1 MSDVISVTTEQ
12 KYDVLIGCNWRDE
25 LSARAS
31 DRTRCAI
38 VTTESMKAEIGN
50 LQAGDCEF
58 VYCIIPDGEEGK
70 SPEVLLKLWNWLV
83 AAGFTR
89 TDLVVGVGGGA
100 ITDIAGFA
108 AATYLRGIDWI
119 AIPTSVA
126 GSVDAAIGG
135 KTGAN
140 LDYGKNL
147 VGSFHSPRAVLVD
160 HSWFATLSDRD
171 FSAGLAEVIK
181 CGFIRDAQ
189 ILQLMGNKNLQSI
202 RKDDA
207 LVLEL
212 MRRAVQV
219 KADVVSGDFK
229 ESFDREILNY
239 GHTFGHAVEKHA
251 KYSLRHGE
259 CVAIGMAFMAHLQSE
274 LGLITDEVRDLHFS
288 ILTGIDLPISY
299 SAGDWPE
306 LRALMSMDKKSR
318 GNTLRFVTI
327 SEIGKTDRIADVA
340 QGHLVSAYEKV
351 CS

>member
-1 MSDVISVTTEQ
+1 MNTVIGVSAER
-12 KYDVLIGCNWRDE
+12 KYEVLVGCNWREE

-31 DRTRCAI
+31 ERTRCAI
-38 VTTESMKAEIGN
+38 VTTEPMKITLGN
-50 LQAGDCEF
+50 LEAGDCEF
-58 VYCIIPDGEEGK
+58 VYCVIPDGEDGK
-70 SPEVLLKLWNWLV
+70 SPDVLLKLWNWLA

-89 TDLVVGVGGGA
+89 SDLVIGIGGGA

-147 VGSFHSPRAVLVD
+147 VGSFPSPLAVLID
-160 HSWFATLSDRD
+160 PSWFVTLSDRD
-171 FSAGLAEVIK
+171 FAAGLAEVVK

-189 ILQLMGNKNLQSI
+189 ILRLLEGRDVNALRNDQS
-202 RKDDA
+202 

-212 MRRAVQV
+212 IQRAVQI

-239 GHTFGHAVEKHA
+239 GHTFGHAVERHSN
-251 KYSLRHGE
+251 YSLRHGE
-259 CVAIGMAFMAHLQSE
+259 CVSIGMAFMAHLQFE
-274 LGLITDEVRDLHFS
+274 LGIITDEARDLH
-288 ILTGIDLPISY
+288 LTLLSGLNLPITY
-299 SAGDWPE
+299 SVGDWPE

-327 SEIGKTDRIADVA
+327 SEIGKTDRVADVA
-340 QGHLVSAYEKV
+340 QAHLVSAYEKV

>member
-1 MSDVISVTTEQ
+1 MSAVITVSAEQ
-12 KYDVLIGCNWRDE
+12 KYDVLIGCDWRVE
-25 LSARAS
+25 FSALAS
-31 DRTRCAI
+31 TYARCAV
-38 VTTESMKAEIGN
+38 VTTESMKAAIGN
-50 LQAGDCEF
+50 LEAGDCEF
-58 VYCIIPDGEEGK
+58 VFCIIPEGEEGK
-70 SPEVLLKLWNWLV
+70 SPDVLLKLWNWLA

-89 TDLVVGVGGGA
+89 TDLVVGIGGGA

-171 FSAGLAEVIK
+171 FAAGLAEVIK
-181 CGFIRDAQ
+181 CGFIRDGQ
-189 ILQLMGNKNLQSI
+189 ILNLLQSKNLQQVRS
-202 RKDDA
+202 DEN

-212 MRRAVQV
+212 IKRAVQV
-219 KADVVSGDFK
+219 KADVVGGDFK

-259 CVAIGMAFMAHLQSE
+259 CVSIGMAYMAHLQSDLE
-274 LGLITDEVRDLHFS
+274 LITDEVRDLHLS
-288 ILTGIDLPISY
+288 LLTGLNLPVTY
-299 SAGDWPE
+299 SSGDWPE

-340 QGHLVSAYEKV
+340 QGILVRAYEKV

>member
-1 MSDVISVTTEQ
+1 MSDVIGVTAEQ

-31 DRTRCAI
+31 NRTRCAI
-38 VTTESMKAEIGN
+38 VTTESMKDVIGI
-50 LQAGDCEF
+50 LEAGDCEF

-70 SPEVLLKLWNWLV
+70 SPEVLLKLWNWLA

-89 TDLVVGVGGGA
+89 TDLVVGIGGGA

-108 AATYLRGIDWI
+108 AATYLRGIGWI
-119 AIPTSVA
+119 AVPTSVA
-126 GSVDAAIGG
+126 GAVDAAIGG

-147 VGSFHSPRAVLVD
+147 VGSFHSPRTVLID
-160 HSWFATLSDRD
+160 CSWFATLSDRD
-171 FSAGLAEVIK
+171 FAAGLAEVIK
-181 CGFIRDAQ
+181 CGFIRDGQ
-189 ILQLMGNKNLQSI
+189 ILNLLQNKTLHQVRSDEN
-202 RKDDA
+202 

-212 MRRAVQV
+212 IKRAVQV
-219 KADVVSGDFK
+219 KADVVGGDFK

-259 CVAIGMAFMAHLQSE
+259 CVAIGMAFMAHLQSD
-274 LGLITDEVRDLHFS
+274 LGLITDEVRDLHLS
-288 ILTGIDLPISY
+288 LLTGLNLPVTY
-299 SAGDWPE
+299 SSGDWPE
-306 LRALMSMDKKSR
+306 LRALMSLDKKSR

>member
-1 MSDVISVTTEQ
+1 
-12 KYDVLIGCNWRDE
+12 
-25 LSARAS
+25 
-31 DRTRCAI
+31 
-38 VTTESMKAEIGN
+38 MKAAIGN
-50 LQAGDCEF
+50 LEAGDCEF
-58 VYCIIPDGEEGK
+58 VFCIIPDGEEGK
-70 SPEVLLKLWNWLV
+70 SPDVLLKLWNWLA
-83 AAGFTR
+83 AAGFSR
-89 TDLVVGVGGGA
+89 SDLVVGIGGGA

-147 VGSFHSPRAVLVD
+147 VGSFHSPRTVLID
-160 HSWFATLSDRD
+160 NSWFVTLSDRD
-171 FSAGLAEVIK
+171 FAAGLAEVVK
-181 CGFIRDAQ
+181 CGFIRDGQ
-189 ILQLMGNKNLQSI
+189 ILKLLQNHNLQDV
-202 RKDDA
+202 RNDKD

-212 MRRAVQV
+212 IQRAAQV

-259 CVAIGMAFMAHLQSE
+259 CVSIGMAFMAHLQSD
-274 LGLITDEVRDLHFS
+274 LGLITDEVRDLHLS
-288 ILTGIDLPISY
+288 LLTGLNLPVKY
-299 SAGDWPE
+299 SMGDWPE

-318 GNTLRFVTI
+318 GKTLRFVTI

-340 QGHLVSAYEKV
+340 QDDLVRAYEKV

>member
-1 MSDVISVTTEQ
+1 VSEVISVIAEHQ
-12 KYDVLIGCNWRDE
+12 YEVLVGCNWRSE
-25 LSARAS
+25 LAARAANRS
-31 DRTRCAI
+31 RCAI
-38 VTTESMKAEIGN
+38 VTTESMRAAIGN
-50 LQAGDCEF
+50 LESGDCEF
-58 VYCIIPDGEEGK
+58 IYCVIPDGEEGK
-70 SPEVLLKLWNWLV
+70 SPDVLLKIWNWLA

-89 TDLVVGVGGGA
+89 SDLVVGIGGGA

-147 VGSFHSPRAVLVD
+147 VGSFYSPLVVLID
-160 HSWFATLSDRD
+160 TSWFETLSDRD
-171 FSAGLAEVIK
+171 FAAGLAEVVK
-181 CGFIRDAQ
+181 CGFIRDRE
-189 ILQLMGNKNLQSI
+189 ILHLLQGRDLNTL
-202 RKDDA
+202 RKDHS

-212 MRRAVQV
+212 VKRAVQV
-219 KADVVSGDFK
+219 KADVVGGDFK

-239 GHTFGHAVEKHA
+239 GHTFGHAVEKHS

-259 CVAIGMAFMAHLQSE
+259 CVSIGMAYMAHLQSH
-274 LGLITDEVRDLHFS
+274 LGLISDEVRDLHFT
-288 ILTGIDLPISY
+288 ILAGLDLPITY

-306 LRALMSMDKKSR
+306 LKALMSMDKKSR
-318 GNTLRFVTI
+318 GNILRFVTI
-327 SEIGKTDRIADVA
+327 SDIGKTDRIADVA
-340 QGHLVSAYEKV
+340 QADLVSAYEKV

>member
-1 MSDVISVTTEQ
+1 MKTA
-12 KYDVLIGCNWRDE
+12 IGILE
-25 LSARAS
+25 
-31 DRTRCAI
+31 
-38 VTTESMKAEIGN
+38 
-50 LQAGDCEF
+50 AGDCEF
-58 VYCIIPDGEEGK
+58 LYCIIPDGEEGK
-70 SPEVLLKLWNWLV
+70 SPEVLLKLWNWLA

-89 TDLVVGVGGGA
+89 SDLVVGIGGGA

-147 VGSFHSPRAVLVD
+147 VGSFHSPRTVLID

-171 FSAGLAEVIK
+171 FAAGLAEVVK
-181 CGFIRDAQ
+181 CGFIRDGH
-189 ILQLMGNKNLQSI
+189 ILKLLQNKNLQDV
-202 RKDDA
+202 RRDEE

-212 MRRAVQV
+212 IERAVQV
-219 KADVVSGDFK
+219 KADVVGGDFK

-259 CVAIGMAFMAHLQSE
+259 CVSIGMAFMAHLQSD
-274 LGLITDEVRDLHFS
+274 LGLISDEVRDLHLS
-288 ILTGIDLPISY
+288 LLTELNLPVTY
-299 SAGDWPE
+299 SSGDWPE

-340 QGHLVSAYEKV
+340 QGHLLSAYEKV

>member
-1 MSDVISVTTEQ
+1 
-12 KYDVLIGCNWRDE
+12 
-25 LSARAS
+25 
-31 DRTRCAI
+31 
-38 VTTESMKAEIGN
+38 MKAAIGN
-50 LQAGDCEF
+50 LEAGDCEF
-58 VYCIIPDGEEGK
+58 VFCIIPDGEEGK
-70 SPEVLLKLWNWLV
+70 SPDVLLKLWNWLA
-83 AAGFTR
+83 AAGFSR
-89 TDLVVGVGGGA
+89 SDLVVGIGGGA

-147 VGSFHSPRAVLVD
+147 VGSFHSPRTVLID
-160 HSWFATLSDRD
+160 SSWFATLSDRD
-171 FSAGLAEVIK
+171 FAAGLAEVVK
-181 CGFIRDAQ
+181 CGFIRDGQ
-189 ILQLMGNKNLQSI
+189 ILKLLQNHNLQEV
-202 RKDDA
+202 RNDKD

-212 MRRAVQV
+212 IQRAVQV
-219 KADVVSGDFK
+219 KAEVVSGDFK

-259 CVAIGMAFMAHLQSE
+259 CVSIGMAFMAHLQSD
-274 LGLITDEVRDLHFS
+274 LGLITDEVRDLHLS
-288 ILTGIDLPISY
+288 LLTGLNLPVKY
-299 SAGDWPE
+299 SMGDWPE

-318 GNTLRFVTI
+318 GKTLRFVTI

-340 QGHLVSAYEKV
+340 QDDLVRAYEKV

>member
-1 MSDVISVTTEQ
+1 
-12 KYDVLIGCNWRDE
+12 
-25 LSARAS
+25 
-31 DRTRCAI
+31 
-38 VTTESMKAEIGN
+38 MKAAIGN
-50 LQAGDCEF
+50 LEAGDCEF
-58 VYCIIPDGEEGK
+58 VFCIIPDGEEGK
-70 SPEVLLKLWNWLV
+70 SPDVLLKLWNWLA

-89 TDLVVGVGGGA
+89 SDLVVGIGGGA

-147 VGSFHSPRAVLVD
+147 VGSFHSPRTVLID
-160 HSWFATLSDRD
+160 SSWFATLSDRD
-171 FSAGLAEVIK
+171 FAAGLAEVVK
-181 CGFIRDAQ
+181 CGFIRDGQ
-189 ILQLMGNKNLQSI
+189 ILKLLQNHNLQEV
-202 RKDDA
+202 RNDKD

-212 MRRAVQV
+212 IKRAVQV

-251 KYSLRHGE
+251 KYSQRHGE
-259 CVAIGMAFMAHLQSE
+259 CVSIGMAFMAHLQSD
-274 LGLITDEVRDLHFS
+274 LGLITDEVRDLHLS
-288 ILTGIDLPISY
+288 LLTGLNLPVTY
-299 SAGDWPE
+299 SSGDWPE

-340 QGHLVSAYEKV
+340 QVHLVSAYEKV

>member
-1 MSDVISVTTEQ
+1 MSDVISVTAEQ

-38 VTTESMKAEIGN
+38 VTTESMKAVIGN
-50 LQAGDCEF
+50 LQAGECEF

-70 SPEVLLKLWNWLV
+70 SPEVLLKLWNWLA

-212 MRRAVQV
+212 IRRAVQV

-274 LGLITDEVRDLHFS
+274 LGLITDDVRDLHLT
-288 ILTGIDLPISY
+288 ILTGIQLPVTY

-327 SEIGKTDRIADVA
+327 TEIGKTDRIEDVA
-340 QGHLVSAYEKV
+340 QAHLVSAYEKV

>member
-1 MSDVISVTTEQ
+1 MSDVISVTAEQ

-38 VTTESMKAEIGN
+38 VTTESMKAVIGN

-70 SPEVLLKLWNWLV
+70 SPEVLLKLWNWLA

-89 TDLVVGVGGGA
+89 TDLVVGIGGGA

-119 AIPTSVA
+119 AVPTSVA

-160 HSWFATLSDRD
+160 HSWFASLSDRD

-212 MRRAVQV
+212 IRRSVQV

-239 GHTFGHAVEKHA
+239 GHTFGHAVEKHS

-274 LGLITDEVRDLHFS
+274 LGLITDEVRDLHVT
-288 ILTGIDLPISY
+288 ILTGINLPITY

>member
-1 MSDVISVTTEQ
+1 MSDVISVTAEQ

-31 DRTRCAI
+31 NRTRCAI
-38 VTTESMKAEIGN
+38 VTTESMKDVIGI
-50 LQAGDCEF
+50 LEAGDCEF

-70 SPEVLLKLWNWLV
+70 SPEVLLKLWNWLA

-89 TDLVVGVGGGA
+89 TDLVVGIGGGA

-108 AATYLRGIDWI
+108 AATYLRGIGWI
-119 AIPTSVA
+119 AVPTSVA
-126 GSVDAAIGG
+126 GAVDAAIGG

-147 VGSFHSPRAVLVD
+147 VGSFHSPRTVLID
-160 HSWFATLSDRD
+160 CSWFATLSDRD
-171 FSAGLAEVIK
+171 FAAGLAEVIK
-181 CGFIRDAQ
+181 CGFIRDDQ
-189 ILQLMGNKNLQSI
+189 ILNLLQNKTLHQVRSDEN
-202 RKDDA
+202 

-212 MRRAVQV
+212 IKRAVQV
-219 KADVVSGDFK
+219 KADVVGGDFK

-259 CVAIGMAFMAHLQSE
+259 CVAIGMAFMAHLQSD
-274 LGLITDEVRDLHFS
+274 LGLITDEVRDLHLS
-288 ILTGIDLPISY
+288 LLTGLNLPVTY
-299 SAGDWPE
+299 SSGDWPE
-306 LRALMSMDKKSR
+306 LRALMSLDKKSR

>member
-1 MSDVISVTTEQ
+1 
-12 KYDVLIGCNWRDE
+12 
-25 LSARAS
+25 
-31 DRTRCAI
+31 
-38 VTTESMKAEIGN
+38 MKTAIGN
-50 LQAGDCEF
+50 LEAGDCEF
-58 VYCIIPDGEEGK
+58 LYCIIPDGEEGK
-70 SPEVLLKLWNWLV
+70 SPEVLLKLWNWLA

-89 TDLVVGVGGGA
+89 SDLVVGIGGGA

-147 VGSFHSPRAVLVD
+147 VGSFHSPRTVLID

-171 FSAGLAEVIK
+171 FAAGLAEVVK
-181 CGFIRDAQ
+181 CGFIRDGH
-189 ILQLMGNKNLQSI
+189 ILKLLQNKKLQDV
-202 RKDDA
+202 RRDEE

-212 MRRAVQV
+212 IERAVQV
-219 KADVVSGDFK
+219 KADVVGGDFK

-259 CVAIGMAFMAHLQSE
+259 CVSIGMAFMAHLQSD
-274 LGLITDEVRDLHFS
+274 LGLISDEVRDLHLS
-288 ILTGIDLPISY
+288 LLTELNLPVTY
-299 SAGDWPE
+299 SSGDWPK

-340 QGHLVSAYEKV
+340 QGHLLSAYEKV

>member
-1 MSDVISVTTEQ
+1 MSEVISVSAEQ
-12 KYDVLIGCNWRDE
+12 KYDVLIGCNWRVE
-25 LSARAS
+25 LASLASAH
-31 DRTRCAI
+31 TRCAV
-38 VTTESMKAEIGN
+38 VTTESMKAAIGN
-50 LQAGDCEF
+50 LEAGDCEF
-58 VYCIIPDGEEGK
+58 VFCIIPDGEEGK
-70 SPEVLLKLWNWLV
+70 SPDVLLKLWNWLA

-89 TDLVVGVGGGA
+89 SDLVVGIGGGA

-147 VGSFHSPRAVLVD
+147 VGSFHSPRTVLID
-160 HSWFATLSDRD
+160 SSWFATLSDRD
-171 FSAGLAEVIK
+171 FAAGLAEVVK
-181 CGFIRDAQ
+181 CGFIRDGQ
-189 ILQLMGNKNLQSI
+189 ILKLLQNHNLQEV
-202 RKDDA
+202 RNDKD

-212 MRRAVQV
+212 IKRAVQV

-259 CVAIGMAFMAHLQSE
+259 CVAIGMAFMAHLQSD
-274 LGLITDEVRDLHFS
+274 LGLITDEVRDLHLS
-288 ILTGIDLPISY
+288 LLTGLNLPVRY
-299 SAGDWPE
+299 SSGDWPE

-340 QGHLVSAYEKV
+340 QGDLVRAYEKV

>member
-1 MSDVISVTTEQ
+1 MSEKVNVSAEQ
-12 KYDVLIGCNWRDE
+12 SYDVLIGCDWKVE
-25 LSARAS
+25 LSSRAS
-31 DRTRCAI
+31 GHTRCAI
-38 VTTESMKAEIGN
+38 VTTESLKEAIGN
-50 LQAGDCEF
+50 LEAGDCEF

-70 SPEVLLKLWNWLV
+70 SPNVLLKLWNWF
-83 AAGFTR
+83 AASGLTR
-89 TDLVVGVGGGA
+89 TDLVVGIGGGA

-147 VGSFHSPRAVLVD
+147 VGSFHSPRLVLVD

-171 FSAGLAEVIK
+171 FAAGLAEVIK
-181 CGFIRDAQ
+181 CGFIRDGQ
-189 ILQLMGNKNLQSI
+189 ILTLIRNRDLQSI
-202 RKDDA
+202 RENDA

-212 MRRAVQV
+212 IRRAVQV

-274 LGLITDEVRDLHFS
+274 LGLITDEVRDLHLT
-288 ILTGIDLPISY
+288 ILTGINLPITY
-299 SAGDWPE
+299 LAGDWPE

-327 SEIGKTDRIADVA
+327 TEIGKTDRIVDVA
-340 QGHLVSAYEKV
+340 QADLVSAYEKV

>member
-1 MSDVISVTTEQ
+1 MNTVIGVSAERR
-12 KYDVLIGCNWRDE
+12 YEVLVGCNWREE

-31 DRTRCAI
+31 ERTRCAI
-38 VTTESMKAEIGN
+38 VTTELMKITLGN
-50 LQAGDCEF
+50 LEAGDCEF
-58 VYCIIPDGEEGK
+58 VYCVIPDGEDGK
-70 SPEVLLKLWNWLV
+70 SPDVLLKLWNWLA

-89 TDLVVGVGGGA
+89 SDLVIGIGGGA

-147 VGSFHSPRAVLVD
+147 VGSFHSPLAVLID
-160 HSWFATLSDRD
+160 PSWFVTLSDRD
-171 FSAGLAEVIK
+171 FAAGLAEVVK

-189 ILQLMGNKNLQSI
+189 ILRLLEGRDVNALRNDQS
-202 RKDDA
+202 

-212 MRRAVQV
+212 IQRAVQV

-239 GHTFGHAVEKHA
+239 GHTFGHAVERHSN
-251 KYSLRHGE
+251 YSLRHGE
-259 CVAIGMAFMAHLQSE
+259 CVSIGMAFMAHLQFK
-274 LGLITDEVRDLHFS
+274 LGIITDEVRDLH
-288 ILTGIDLPISY
+288 LTLLSGLSLPITY
-299 SAGDWPE
+299 SVGDWPE

-327 SEIGKTDRIADVA
+327 SEIGKTDRVADVA
-340 QGHLVSAYEKV
+340 QAHLVSAYEKV

>member
-1 MSDVISVTTEQ
+1 MSDVISVTAEQ

-31 DRTRCAI
+31 NRTRCAI
-38 VTTESMKAEIGN
+38 VTTESMKDVIGI
-50 LQAGDCEF
+50 LEAGDCEF

-70 SPEVLLKLWNWLV
+70 SPEVLLKLWNWLA

-89 TDLVVGVGGGA
+89 TDLVVGIGGGA

-108 AATYLRGIDWI
+108 AATYLRGIGWI
-119 AIPTSVA
+119 AVPTSVA
-126 GSVDAAIGG
+126 GAVDAAIGG

-147 VGSFHSPRAVLVD
+147 VGSFHSPRTVLID
-160 HSWFATLSDRD
+160 CSWFATLSDRD
-171 FSAGLAEVIK
+171 FAAGLAEVIK
-181 CGFIRDAQ
+181 CGFIRDGQ
-189 ILQLMGNKNLQSI
+189 ILNLLRNKTLHQVRSDEN
-202 RKDDA
+202 

-212 MRRAVQV
+212 IKRAVQV
-219 KADVVSGDFK
+219 KADVVGGDFK

-259 CVAIGMAFMAHLQSE
+259 CVAIGMAFMAHLQSD
-274 LGLITDEVRDLHFS
+274 LGLITDEVRDLHLS
-288 ILTGIDLPISY
+288 LLTGLNLPVTY
-299 SAGDWPE
+299 SSGDWPE
-306 LRALMSMDKKSR
+306 LRALMSLDKKSR

>member
-1 MSDVISVTTEQ
+1 MKKVIGVNAERE
-12 KYDVLIGCNWRDE
+12 YEVLVGCSWREE

-31 DRTRCAI
+31 ERTRCAI
-38 VTTESMKAEIGN
+38 VTTDSMKPTLGN
-50 LQAGDCEF
+50 LEAGDCEF
-58 VYCIIPDGEEGK
+58 VYCVIPDGEEGK
-70 SPEVLLKLWNWLV
+70 SPDVLLKLWNWLA

-89 TDLVVGVGGGA
+89 SDLVVGIGGGA

-147 VGSFHSPRAVLVD
+147 VGSFHSPHAVLID
-160 HSWFATLSDRD
+160 PSWFTTLSDRD
-171 FSAGLAEVIK
+171 FAAGLAEVVK
-181 CGFIRDAQ
+181 CGFIRDVK
-189 ILQLMGNKNLQSI
+189 ILQLLEGRDLNSLRDDQSLI
-202 RKDDA
+202 
-207 LVLEL
+207 LEL
-212 MRRAVQV
+212 IQRAVKV

-239 GHTFGHAVEKHA
+239 GHTFGHAVEKHS

-259 CVAIGMAFMAHLQSE
+259 CVSVGMAFMAHLQSE
-274 LGLITDEVRDLHFS
+274 LGLISDEVRDLHFTLLS
-288 ILTGIDLPISY
+288 GLNLPITY
-299 SAGDWPE
+299 SGGDWPE

-327 SEIGKTDRIADVA
+327 TEIGKTDRVADVA
-340 QGHLVSAYEKV
+340 QAHLVSAYEKV

>member
-1 MSDVISVTTEQ
+1 MTEAISVRAERS
-12 KYDVLIGCNWRDE
+12 YDVLVGCSWRSE
-25 LSARAS
+25 LVAQAT
-31 DRTRCAI
+31 DRSRCAI
-38 VTTESMKAEIGN
+38 VATESMRAAIGN
-50 LQAGDCEF
+50 LEAGDCEF
-58 VYCIIPDGEEGK
+58 IYCIIPEGEDGK
-70 SPEVLLKLWNWLV
+70 SPDVLLKLWNWLA

-89 TDLVVGVGGGA
+89 SDLVVGIGGGA

-108 AATYLRGIDWI
+108 AATYLRGIDWV

-126 GSVDAAIGG
+126 GAVDAAIGG

-147 VGSFHSPRAVLVD
+147 VGSFYSPLVVLID
-160 HSWFATLSDRD
+160 TSWFETLSDRD
-171 FSAGLAEVIK
+171 FAAGLAEVVK
-181 CGFIRDAQ
+181 CGFIRDSE
-189 ILQLMGNKNLQSI
+189 ILHLLQGRDLNTL
-202 RKDDA
+202 RKDHS

-212 MRRAVQV
+212 VRRAVQV

-239 GHTFGHAVEKHA
+239 GHTFGHAVEKHS

-259 CVAIGMAFMAHLQSE
+259 CVAIGMAYMAHLQSH
-274 LGLITDEVRDLHFS
+274 LGLISDDVRDLHFS
-288 ILTGIDLPISY
+288 VLAGLNLPLTY
-299 SAGDWPE
+299 TAGDWPE
-306 LRALMSMDKKSR
+306 LKSLMSMDKKSR

-340 QGHLVSAYEKV
+340 QADLVSAYEKV

>member
-1 MSDVISVTTEQ
+1 
-12 KYDVLIGCNWRDE
+12 L
-25 LSARAS
+25 
-31 DRTRCAI
+31 
-38 VTTESMKAEIGN
+38 KAAIGN
-50 LQAGDCEF
+50 LEAGDCEF
-58 VYCIIPDGEEGK
+58 FYCVIPDGEEGK
-70 SPEVLLKLWNWLV
+70 SPEVLLKLWNWLA

-89 TDLVVGVGGGA
+89 ADLVAGIGGGA

-147 VGSFHSPRAVLVD
+147 VGSFHSPRAVLID
-160 HSWFATLSDRD
+160 HSWLATLSDRD

-181 CGFIRDAQ
+181 CGFIRDPQ
-189 ILQLMGNKNLQSI
+189 ILQLIQNKELQSI
-202 RKDDA
+202 REDDA
-207 LVLEL
+207 LVSEL
-212 MRRAVQV
+212 IRRSVQV

-259 CVAIGMAFMAHLQSE
+259 CVAIGMAFMAHLQSD
-274 LGLITDEVRDLHFS
+274 LGLITEEVRDLHLT
-288 ILTGIDLPISY
+288 ILTGINLPITY

-327 SEIGKTDRIADVA
+327 TEIGKTDRIEDVA